1 MALDP
6 NIILQARGV
15 QLDSPLDTY
24 ARVAQVQAARNQN
37 RIADIAFQDRARAQ
51 AADSSLA
58 QLLASGKS
66 GDEIVSGL
74 AGGGF
79 GSQAL
84 AYQKTT
90 QEQKKAAAELK
101 KAEADAQETQVKAA
115 KTSFDSIASTLG
127 ALQAVPGGANPVM
140 IQRALGHLSDIG
152 VIKPEMVDKVL
163 ASAPQDPS
171 QISGWLEQQR
181 NAAMSAKEQ
190 VAARQQQQE
199 FGETKRSNMAREAN
213 SAGQLAVS
221 QGNLNVSR
229 QRLNFDKEQPRGQVV
244 QTDTGPILVDP
255 RTGNSQPVMRDGKPA
270 VASAKAPT
278 EFQGKSAIFGAR
290 AEEADRILSSLVGD
304 KKYSPAAI
312 NAKASAEAVPI
323 IGGMLGT
330 AVSKFNLS
338 DSDQKAEQAQRDFI
352 NAVLRQESG
361 AAIADSEFDN
371 ARKQYFPQ
379 PGERAPA
386 IAQKARARKLAV
398 EGLKRNAGKSA
409 FSSPTEDG
417 SIFDQADAI
426 LGGK

>member
-24 ARVAQVQAARNQN
+24 ARVAQVQNARNQN
-37 RIADIAFQDRARAQ
+37 RIADIAFADKSRAQ

-74 AGGGF
+74 ASGGF

-90 QEQKKAAAELK
+90 QEQKKAAADLK

-199 FGETKRSNMAREAN
+199 FGETKRSNMAREGI

-221 QGNLNVSR
+221 RGNLGLAQ
-229 QRLNFDKEQPRGQVV
+229 QRLSFDRQAPRGQVV

-255 RTGNSQPVMRDGKPA
+255 RTGNSQPVMRDGKP

-304 KKYSPAAI
+304 KKYSPSAI

-323 IGGMLGT
+323 IGGMLGN
-330 AVSKFNLS
+330 AVTKFNLS

-361 AAIADSEFDN
+361 AAIAESEFDN

-398 EGLKRNAGKSA
+398 EGLKRNAGKSS

>member
-37 RIADIAFQDRARAQ
+37 RIAEIGFQDRARSQ

-66 GDEIVSGL
+66 GEDIVSGL
-74 AGGGF
+74 AGAGF
-79 GSQAL
+79 GSQAV

-101 KAEADAQETQVKAA
+101 KSEADAMETQVKAA

-127 ALQAVPGGANPVM
+127 ALQTVPGGANPVM

-171 QISGWLEQQR
+171 QIPAWLEQQR

-190 VAARQQQQE
+190 VAARQQEQE
-199 FGETKRSNMAREAN
+199 FGETKRSNRAREAN

-229 QRLNFDKEQPRGQVV
+229 QRLTFDKEQPRGQVV

-255 RTGNSQPVMRDGKPA
+255 RTGSSQPVMRDGKPVTA
-270 VASAKAPT
+270 TKAPT
-278 EFQGKSAIFGAR
+278 EFQGKSAAFGAR
-290 AEEADRILSSLVGD
+290 ADEADKIIRSLSGE
-304 KKYSPAAI
+304 YSPAAI
-312 NAKASAEAVPI
+312 NSKTSVENTPL
-323 IGGMLGT
+323 IGGILGSV
-330 AVSKFNLS
+330 ANRFALS
-338 DSDQKAEQAQRDFI
+338 ENDQKAEQAQRDFV

-361 AAIADSEFDN
+361 AAIGASEFDN

-379 PGERAPA
+379 PGDGKGVIEQKNKNRRLA
-386 IAQKARARKLAV
+386 IQ
-398 EGLKRNAGKSA
+398 GLKTNAGRAA
-409 FSSPTEDG
+409 FEAAPSSDAN
-417 SIFDQADAI
+417 IFDQADAI
-426 LGGK
+426 LGGR

>member
-24 ARVAQVQAARNQN
+24 AKVAQVQTARNQN
-37 RIADIAFQDRARAQ
+37 RIADMAFADKARTQ

-58 QLLASGKS
+58 QLLAAGKS
-66 GDEIVSGL
+66 GEDIVSGL
-74 AGGGF
+74 ASGGF

-84 AYQKTT
+84 AYQKTA
-90 QEQKKAAAELK
+90 QEQKKAIADLK
-101 KAEADAQETQVKAA
+101 KSEADAQETQVKAA

-171 QISGWLEQQR
+171 QIPAWLEQQR

-190 VAARQQQQE
+190 VAARQQEQV

-221 QGNLNVSR
+221 RGTLGLAQ
-229 QRLNFDKEQPRGQVV
+229 QRLSFDRQAPRGQVV

-255 RTGNSQPVMRDGKPA
+255 RTGNSQPVMRDGKP
-270 VASAKAPT
+270 VTSAKAPT
-278 EFQGKSAIFGAR
+278 EFQGKSAAFGAR
-290 AEEADRILSSLVGD
+290 AEEADKVLGSLVG
-304 KKYSPAAI
+304 KYSPAAI
-312 NAKASAEAVPI
+312 NSKSSVENTPL
-323 IGGMLGT
+323 IGGLLGS
-330 AVSKFNLS
+330 AANKFALN
-338 DSDQKAEQAQRDFI
+338 DNDQRAEQAQRDFI

-361 AAIADSEFDN
+361 AAIGASEFDN

-379 PGERAPA
+379 PGDGKGVIE
-386 IAQKARARKLAV
+386 QKSKNRKLAIQ
-398 EGLKRNAGKSA
+398 GLKKNAGRAA
-409 FSSPTEDG
+409 FDAEPSG
-417 SIFDQADAI
+417 GGNIFDQADAI